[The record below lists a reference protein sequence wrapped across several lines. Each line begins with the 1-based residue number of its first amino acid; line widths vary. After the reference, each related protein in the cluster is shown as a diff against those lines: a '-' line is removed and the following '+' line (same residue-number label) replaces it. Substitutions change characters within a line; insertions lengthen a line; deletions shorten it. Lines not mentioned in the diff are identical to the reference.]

1 MSAGIPKPRLGG
13 LVDAILRRILIFLRA
28 RFYSWRGP
36 VYGLREAVF
45 WPKLIDYWI
54 RNAEALA
61 FILREAPE
69 GEVVILDIGS
79 GGGGLAEL
87 IGRSKDKRR
96 IRLIVADYDP
106 AKISAVARK
115 PFIVGKL
122 VADAANL
129 PLRTG
134 AVDFVSS
141 IDLLEHLPPDRRSEF
156 LREARRVA
164 RRASI
169 HHCPM
174 EGGEGMF
181 HAEEGDRRFQD
192 AHVRRF
198 KRREAFTDEHLGRLY
213 PSPEEVGGIVPGATI
228 RGDQNA
234 GIWLKYMMFYRRPV
248 AGYLAGFAY
257 LLRWKR
263 RNRRPPFYSA
273 FITAAG
279 EGKPR

>member
-1 MSAGIPKPRLGG
+1 MPPGTSRPRLGG
-13 LVDAILRRILIFLRA
+13 LIDAILRRILNFLRA

-36 VYGLREAVF
+36 AYGLREAVF

-69 GEVVILDIGS
+69 GEVVVLDIGS
-79 GGGGLAEL
+79 GGGGLAE
-87 IGRSKDKRR
+87 IIERSRDRHR
-96 IRLIVADYDP
+96 IRLIVADYDK
-106 AKISAVARK
+106 AKVAAVAPK
-115 PFIVGKL
+115 PFMAGRL
-122 VADAANL
+122 VTDAANL

-164 RRASI
+164 RKASI

-174 EGGEGMF
+174 DDGEGMF
-181 HAEEGDRRFQD
+181 RAEEGDRRFQD

-198 KRREAFTDEHLGRLY
+198 QRREAFTDEPLGCAY
-213 PSPEEVGGIVPGATI
+213 PDPDEVRSILPGATI

-234 GIWLKYMMFYRRPV
+234 GVWLKYMMFYRRPV

-257 LLRWKR
+257 LLRWRR
-263 RNRRPPFYSA
+263 RNGRPPFYSA
-273 FITAAG
+273 FITAGG